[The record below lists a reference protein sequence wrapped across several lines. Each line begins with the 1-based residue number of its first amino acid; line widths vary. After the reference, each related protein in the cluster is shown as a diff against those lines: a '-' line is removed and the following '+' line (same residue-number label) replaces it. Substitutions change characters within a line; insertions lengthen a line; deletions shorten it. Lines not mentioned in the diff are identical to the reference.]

1 MHMKFVRALVLCALG
16 LSLLVVGACNKNTN
30 TVNVVGPT
38 PTGPTTIT
46 ITPRAVEVRLTT
58 NPTTGRCEAT
68 QQFRVNLEGSLSEV
82 DVFRWTISG
91 YDTSISTSGFARA
104 VRAGSYAV
112 EADIAGLHASA
123 TFTVVPG
130 DCAGEQGPVAGP
142 GAFTLTKVSCEV
154 ASLGRLAKISWTPSS
169 GADRYRVMMH
179 EWSTGAPR
187 SLGETVGYSYEQAA
201 DLRAAVYFSVIA
213 IGANG
218 GETHSTPADL
228 EVCAEAREEPPIIP
242 PPPPTVTFSAFPRT
256 VIAGR
261 STTLSW
267 DAPGATSCVAS
278 GSSEWSGSRPVNGSQ
293 VVRLAQPGAYAY
305 TLTCSN
311 AGGSATQGVVVT
323 VLSADWTVEI
333 TSTSTTGYPGDR
345 AQANTVCKLN
355 GVVTACPS
363 APRYY
368 SKPFGQAGPM
378 TAVSGPR
385 DASKVGVDPITG
397 VINFVW
403 YGKAEICSQISVETL
418 SPWDCKVHE
427 TIPR

>member
-1 MHMKFVRALVLCALG
+1 VRV
-16 LSLLVVGACNKNTN
+16 
-30 TVNVVGPT
+30 
-38 PTGPTTIT
+38 
-46 ITPRAVEVRLTT
+46 
-58 NPTTGRCEAT
+58 
-68 QQFRVNLEGSLSEV
+68 
-82 DVFRWTISG
+82 
-91 YDTSISTSGFARA
+91 
-104 VRAGSYAV
+104 GSYAV
-112 EADIAGLHASA
+112 GAEIAGLSASA

-130 DCAGEQGPVAGP
+130 DCVGEPGPATGP
-142 GAFTLTKVSCEV
+142 GAFTISKVSCEV

-169 GADRYRVMMH
+169 GADRYRVMMW
-179 EWSTGAPR
+179 EWTTGVPR
-187 SLGETVGYSYEQAA
+187 SLGETVGHSYEQVA
-201 DLRAAVYFSVIA
+201 DLKAAVYFSVIA

-218 GETHSTPADL
+218 GETHSTPTDL

-278 GSSEWSGSRPVNGSQ
+278 GSSEWSGSRPMNGSQ
-293 VVRLAQPGAYAY
+293 AVRPTQPGTHAY

-345 AQANTVCKLN
+345 AQANTICKLN
-355 GVVTACPS
+355 GVVAACPS

-368 SKPFGQAGPM
+368 SKPFGQAGPS
-378 TAVSGPR
+378 AVSAPR

-397 VINFVW
+397 VISFVW